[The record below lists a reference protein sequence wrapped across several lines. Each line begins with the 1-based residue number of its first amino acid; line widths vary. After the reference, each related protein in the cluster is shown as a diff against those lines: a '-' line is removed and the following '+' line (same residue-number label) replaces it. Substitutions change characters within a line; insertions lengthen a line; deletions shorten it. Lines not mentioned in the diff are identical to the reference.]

1 MILQKYLANITK
13 IRRFDKTILL
23 IIGFILLRSSCSL
36 AYGSG
41 NIVEDYLI
49 GGDNTADMV
58 RLIVVLTLL
67 AFIPTIIMTATAFPR
82 IIIVLSF
89 TRNAM
94 GTQQMPPNQVMIA
107 IALILTFF
115 IMTPTFTVVA
125 NDAYQP
131 YMAGEISTEE
141 AYERAINP
149 MKEFMFSQ
157 SRTEPKSINFFM
169 ELYGMEENPENLEEM
184 PLVVV
189 MMSFITS
196 ELKKAFI
203 MGFVLYVPFIVVDMI
218 VASVLMA
225 MGMMMIPPVT
235 ISLPFKILLFVLVD
249 GWTLL
254 FETLV
259 KSFGM

>member
-1 MILQKYLANITK
+1 MQTYSNATLIQ
-13 IRRFDKTILL
+13 KTINRIIIFSAL
-23 IIGFILLRSSCSL
+23 IIVIQGWANKIY
-36 AYGSG
+36 ATE
-41 NIVEDYLI
+41 NIVEDYLTS
-49 GGDNTADMV
+49 GDNTSDIV
-58 RLIVVLTLL
+58 RLVVVLTLL
-67 AFIPTIIMTATAFPR
+67 AFIPAIIMTVTTFPR

-94 GTQQMPPNQVMIA
+94 GTQQMPPNQVMIG

-115 IMTPTFTVVA
+115 IMAPVFGDVVSQ
-125 NDAYQP
+125 AYDP
-131 YMAGEISTEE
+131 YMAGDISTEE
-141 AYERAINP
+141 AYDAAVAP
-149 MKEFMFSQ
+149 LKEFMFAQ
-157 SRTEPKSINFFM
+157 ARNEPESIYFFM
-169 ELYGMEENPENLEEM
+169 ELYGMEDQPDNLEDM

-203 MGFVLYVPFIVVDMI
+203 MGFILYVPFIVVDMI

-259 KSFGM
+259 RSFGI